1 MPAELEVLRK
11 QTKAFIE
18 EYPLDIILQRNVAT
32 PDGAGG
38 TKLTPGPLPGG
49 SQTFRQITQ
58 GTSTGVFRRTL
69 DGEEVAPDFVLL
81 GEYDADVKSGDWYT
95 KDGAKHEVVYVREDR
110 RYESWAEV
118 KYRG

>member
-1 MPAELEVLRK
+1 MPTELEVLRK

-18 EYPLDIILQRNVAT
+18 EYPMDLLLQRNDTV

-38 TKLTPGPLPGG
+38 VKAVLGTVPAG

-58 GTSTGVFRRTL
+58 STTSLVFRRTI
-69 DGEEVAPDFVLL
+69 DGEEVQPDFVLL
-81 GEYDADVKSGDWYT
+81 GEYDADVKSGDWYM
-95 KDGAKHEVVYVREDR
+95 KEGAKHEVVYVREDR
-110 RYESWAEV
+110 RYEAWAEV